1 MTLVWKT
8 LSMVCF
14 SDAYK
19 IRQFWFQCRWED
31 MSGSFKNTGLFF
43 SFFFFLF
50 FFLFFDGI
58 GLFFSKEGLDRQLW
72 IYDIQERKVFNCS
85 LLGLRAFLSNMS
97 KNIVFSISKP
107 NFITYNIPLYNTT
120 YIKTSSFFTISF
132 K

>member
-19 IRQFWFQCRWED
+19 IRQFWFQCRWEN

-43 SFFFFLF
+43 SFFFFLMGLDSF
-50 FFLFFDGI
+50 FQ
-58 GLFFSKEGLDRQLW
+58 KEGLDRQLW

-97 KNIVFSISKP
+97 KNIAFSILKP
-107 NFITYNIPLYNTT
+107 NFITYNTPLYNTT
-120 YIKTSSFFTISF
+120 YIKTSIFFTISF